1 MLVCPVFN
9 VASLFTVPS
18 DSPPNMLLFCN
29 GPVWFYYFSLSTN
42 QRFHTHPTPWPALL
56 PVVTLLDSPPSGPH
70 WTRPAPLTV
79 LTRHRTLSRPPPPG
93 LIGLHLQVSTPHC
106 NTFSPPTI
114 LVLLPSTPS
123 LLCYRASRSVTLLV
137 FSMFKHFSFL
147 KFLQLLFMFPVSIH
161 VLVWV
166 HIFCE

>member
-1 MLVCPVFN
+1 MLPLCSQFHQIHLLTCYYSAMVLFGSTTSVCLQTKGFILTP
-9 VASLFTVPS
+9 LLGLPS
-18 DSPPNMLLFCN
+18 CLL
-29 GPVWFYYFSLSTN
+29 WLS
-42 QRFHTHPTPWPALL
+42 WI
-56 PVVTLLDSPPSGPH
+56 SPPSGPH

-79 LTRHRTLSRPPPPG
+79 LTHHRTLSRPPPPG